1 MGSVA
6 HAELTTGVN
15 STSRPNSNSKEK
27 LEVTRT
33 VGRTRINAIM
43 QSSNPMLDNIIVVR
57 LTTSYPGRRA
67 PAYCWSVSMESD
79 GSCCVASNNV
89 VELSRD
95 CYLFVAS

>member
-6 HAELTTGVN
+6 HAGLTTGVN
-15 STSRPNSNSKEK
+15 STSRPNSYLK

-67 PAYCWSVSMESD
+67 PVYCWSVSMESD
-79 GSCCVASNNV
+79 GSCCVASINV
-89 VELSRD
+89 VELWRD
-95 CYLFVAS
+95 WYLFVAS